1 MYSLITLGRLSL
13 EQDGAPVPGFDVH
26 RKSASILVI
35 LATQERVGRDRIMAL
50 LWPDSDTEHA
60 RGSLTQALHQLR
72 LSLQA
77 FDVVQ
82 GSASLQLNPTHITTD
97 VARFSDA
104 LIRGDDASA
113 VALYA
118 GPFIDGVH
126 LAGSSE
132 LEHLVDASR
141 ADLARRWAGAVER
154 LADRAER
161 AGDFQRAAELWRQRY
176 ERDPTDGQGAVRL
189 MRALDHSGQRTAAL
203 RQATLHQQRL
213 HDEWE
218 LPPDPAVANLVDEW
232 LAHQPPR
239 NAQPSGRS
247 PESQPPARPGMH
259 RIRASAFLLWLVGIT
274 VALLLLARAATWTT
288 RTPVPARDPALVAV
302 APFHVVDS
310 SLALWREGLADVLT
324 RDLDGAGP
332 LRTVTGPIP
341 FKHWPGGAN
350 RSAADNLGRRTG
362 AGLVV
367 YGSVA
372 RLDADTLAL
381 RATVLNRDDNTSADL
396 EVRGPVSHMG
406 ELSDSLVIGILKLLG
421 HEHPIASAR
430 RVSIGAR
437 SLPALKEFLR
447 GEQYYRRGMWDS
459 ALTNYE
465 RAVAQDSTFALALRR
480 LAYVSGWGATSS
492 DSAVNFARLIPRAVA
507 LNRGLAPRDSLLL
520 LADSFRTSA
529 PPRDAASLFFNAAR
543 ALALLEEAARRYP
556 LDPDIWFELAEA
568 SHHTP
573 QPVRPAT
580 ERILEAI
587 DRAIGLDPGFGPAY
601 EHAVE
606 LALQLGDQPRAARY
620 ARMGA
625 MLAPNT
631 EASAF
636 QLAQLIFDSGV
647 GSPAATL
654 ALRQASA
661 NTLLGTGAD
670 HLRWATDSGE
680 AALVLLRLV
689 AEGTAPQSGADVFV
703 SDPLLRPRHLAWALA
718 FRGHLEA
725 AADVLPARQ
734 PVSRALA
741 AILNPFLELALFGA
755 IPDSIAQRV
764 FAGALAPDALW
775 GGTPGRVL
783 PRYLRGAPWWLAWG
797 DTVALARLA
806 ERAADVALDSV
817 GVVASRGRYLHGTA
831 LAYLALAR
839 GDSLRAIRLLRALPD
854 TLCMVVFCFHEK
866 VTLARL
872 LAARADYP
880 EAAGLLDRWGQSGGN
895 TPSAVLAALDR
906 ARIAEQ
912 LGDTVVAVKQYRFV
926 AAAWRHADVVLQPYV
941 TEASGALSR
950 LSGDIKVPD
959 VHILGHA
966 NPIYP

>member
-1 MYSLITLGRLSL
+1 
-13 EQDGAPVPGFDVH
+13 
-26 RKSASILVI
+26 
-35 LATQERVGRDRIMAL
+35 
-50 LWPDSDTEHA
+50 
-60 RGSLTQALHQLR
+60 
-72 LSLQA
+72 
-77 FDVVQ
+77 
-82 GSASLQLNPTHITTD
+82 
-97 VARFSDA
+97 
-104 LIRGDDASA
+104 
-113 VALYA
+113 
-118 GPFIDGVH
+118 
-126 LAGSSE
+126 
-132 LEHLVDASR
+132 
-141 ADLARRWAGAVER
+141 
-154 LADRAER
+154 
-161 AGDFQRAAELWRQRY
+161 
-176 ERDPTDGQGAVRL
+176 
-189 MRALDHSGQRTAAL
+189 
-203 RQATLHQQRL
+203 
-213 HDEWE
+213 
-218 LPPDPAVANLVDEW
+218 
-232 LAHQPPR
+232 
-239 NAQPSGRS
+239 
-247 PESQPPARPGMH
+247 
-259 RIRASAFLLWLVGIT
+259 
-274 VALLLLARAATWTT
+274 
-288 RTPVPARDPALVAV
+288 
-302 APFHVVDS
+302 VVDT
-310 SLALWREGLADVLT
+310 SLALWREGLADILT

-332 LRTVTGPIP
+332 LRTVTGPLP
-341 FKHWPGGAN
+341 FKNWPGGAN
-350 RSAADNLGRRTG
+350 RRVADDLGRRTG
-362 AGLVV
+362 AGLIV

-372 RLDADTLAL
+372 RLGADTVAL
-381 RATVLNRDDNTSADL
+381 RTTVLDRAGNTTADF
-396 EVRGPVSHMG
+396 EVRGSESRIGM
-406 ELSDSLVIGILKLLG
+406 LSDSLVFGILKLLG
-421 HEHPIASAR
+421 RERPIASAT
-430 RVSIGAR
+430 RVSLGSR

-480 LAYVSGWGATSS
+480 LAYVSASGASSS
-492 DSAVNFARLIPRAVA
+492 DEAMNFSRLIPRAVA

-543 ALALLEEAARRYP
+543 ALALLEDAARRYP
-556 LDPDIWFELAEA
+556 LDTDIWFELAEA

-636 QLAQLIFDSGV
+636 QLSQLIFDSGV
-647 GSPAATL
+647 GSPATTL

-661 NTLLGTGAD
+661 SALLGTGAE

-689 AEGTAPQSGADVFV
+689 AEGKAPQSGADVFV
-703 SDPLLRPRHLAWALA
+703 SDPLFRPRHLAWALA

-741 AILNPFLELALFGA
+741 ATLNPFLELALFGA
-755 IPDSIAQRV
+755 VPDSTARRV
-764 FAGALAPDALW
+764 FAGAFAPDAQW

-783 PRYLRGAPWWLAWG
+783 PHYLKGAPWWLARG

-817 GVVASRGRYLHGTA
+817 GVVASRGRYLHGAA
-831 LAYLALAR
+831 LAYLALAQ

-872 LAARADYP
+872 LAARADYS

-912 LGDTVVAVKQYRFV
+912 LADTVVALGRYRFV
-926 AAAWRHADVVLQPYV
+926 AEAWRHADPVLQPYV
-941 TEASGALSR
+941 TEASGALTR
-950 LSGDIKVPD
+950 LRPD
-959 VHILGHA
+959 KKR
-966 NPIYP
+966 P